1 MGNVCYLWSMKKIF
15 IAAIAALSLSSASA
29 QVKAYLC
36 YSETTEYGDTLSY
49 REEASGELALNGCSS
64 FRFRKIELVGYGF
77 AEVSVLDARGNPSFG
92 DKVKVDGSAE
102 ISSPKADITSGGSV
116 FIREGGS
123 RKRFSVSVSGCN

>member
-1 MGNVCYLWSMKKIF
+1 MKKIF

-29 QVKAYLC
+29 QVKVYLC

-77 AEVSVLDARGNPSFG
+77 AEVSVLDARGNPSFS
-92 DKVKVDGSAE
+92 DKVKV
-102 ISSPKADITSGGSV
+102 DITSGGSV
-116 FIREGGS
+116 FIREGDS
-123 RKRFSVSVSGCN
+123 RKRLSVSVSGCN